1 MSDLP
6 SVGELV
12 TNSVELYVM
21 ESSASET
28 KAVLSGSSICFW
40 LPADEIMILFT
51 FDEKS
56 NIKLLT
62 RFGFAWI
69 SPAWSFLLMRCT
81 DE

>member
-6 SVGELV
+6 NVGELV

-21 ESSASET
+21 QSSASET
-28 KAVLSGSSICFW
+28 KASLRWPAICFW
-40 LPADEIMILFT
+40 LPADENMILFT
-51 FDEKS
+51 FDEKG

-62 RFGFAWI
+62 RFGFVWI
-69 SPAWSFLLMRCT
+69 SPAWSFSLMRCT